1 MNKQQAAEYLGVST
15 RAVERYTSK
24 GKLTPNYEKGR
35 TGLAPVYDRAQLDK
49 VKEEMES
56 PRPTVRRDKPAKPD
70 KGDSDGVGRA
80 GALVVRRG
88 NVADL
93 APLIAVIEAA
103 RQAARPVVSPENKLT
118 LSLSEASALSGL
130 SRAHLL
136 GAIHAKKLKG
146 QIIGRGWRIK
156 RADLDAYVRKL

>member
-24 GKLTPNYEKGR
+24 GKLLPSYEKGR

-49 VKEEMES
+49 VKEEMEA
-56 PRPTVRRDKPAKPD
+56 PRPVVRRDKPAQHD
-70 KGDSDGVGRA
+70 KRDGNGG
-80 GALVVRRG
+80 GALVLRQGRG
-88 NVADL
+88 TDL
-93 APLIAVIEAA
+93 ASFVKAIEEA
-103 RQAARPVVSPENKLT
+103 RLTARPIVAPENKLT

-136 GAIHAKKLKG
+136 DAIHGHKLKG